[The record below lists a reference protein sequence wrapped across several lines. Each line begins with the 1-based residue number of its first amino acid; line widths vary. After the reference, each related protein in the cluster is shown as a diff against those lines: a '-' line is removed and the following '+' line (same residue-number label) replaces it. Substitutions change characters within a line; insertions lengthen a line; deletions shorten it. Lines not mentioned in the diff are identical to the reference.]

1 MPSKDYLKYNDMEGP
16 LPCLA
21 TGIAQYQL
29 VIAARMVSLT
39 SAALVPYPRDT
50 FQSSGMRYNMLQHN
64 TACCNMVQ
72 HVAT

>member
-21 TGIAQYQL
+21 IGIAQYQL
-29 VIAARMVSLT
+29 VSASSMASLT

-50 FQSSGMRYNMLQHN
+50 CKSSGMR
-64 TACCNMVQ
+64 
-72 HVAT
+72 